1 VSFEHDLYGNVS
13 VGCMRMHAYRYVSNT
28 IAPRE
33 LSADKATS
41 LKWFSDESQVQTVV
55 GRKYV
60 DAAVNKN
67 LLSQ

>member
-1 VSFEHDLYGNVS
+1 
-13 VGCMRMHAYRYVSNT
+13 MHAYRNVSNT

-41 LKWFSDESQVQTVV
+41 LKWFCDETWVQTVV
-55 GRKYV
+55 GRKYA

-67 LLSQ
+67 LLSNKKVPAMRGGATLI